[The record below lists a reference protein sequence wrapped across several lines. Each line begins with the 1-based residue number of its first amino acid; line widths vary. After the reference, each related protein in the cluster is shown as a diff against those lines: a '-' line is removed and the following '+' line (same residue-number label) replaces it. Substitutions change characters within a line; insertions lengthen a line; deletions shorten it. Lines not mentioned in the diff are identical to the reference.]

1 MERGSLTGRAIWLVA
16 APAVFLVLWSAGFG
30 VAKLG
35 LRHAEPLTFLA
46 LRYGIVLVLLI
57 PLYLVWR
64 PAWPKTVQVWGH
76 LAMVGFLIQAVY
88 FGMCYIAF
96 KAGVSAGG
104 VAIIVCLQPILVA
117 VIAPR
122 LVGESVS
129 VLRWAG
135 LALGLAG
142 AATVIVSRSSVDA
155 ANPLGVVAAFLGL
168 GGITAGTLW
177 EKRFGTGAHPLVA
190 NLVQYA
196 VGAACTLPL
205 ALASEAMRIDWNFEF
220 LAALAY
226 LVVANSIVSMTL
238 LLAMIRAGEVSRVSS
253 LFYLVPP
260 LSALIAWPLLGEALP
275 AAAWLGMAMAAV
287 GVALASRTTP

>member
-1 MERGSLTGRAIWLVA
+1 MTRDSPTHKPIWLVA
-16 APAVFLVLWSAGFG
+16 APVVFLVLWSAGFG

-46 LRYGIVLVLLI
+46 LRYVIVLVLLV
-57 PLYLVWR
+57 PLYLAWR
-64 PAWPKTVQVWGH
+64 PPLPMTARVWGH

-88 FGMCYIAF
+88 FGMCYVAF

-104 VAIIVCLQPILVA
+104 VAIIVCLQPIMVA
-117 VIAPR
+117 VVAPH
-122 LVGESVS
+122 LVGERVS

-155 ANPLGVVAAFLGL
+155 ANPTGVAAAFLGL
-168 GGITAGTLW
+168 FGITAGTLW
-177 EKRFGTGAHPLVA
+177 EKRFGTDAHPLIA

-205 ALASEAMRIDWNFEF
+205 ALASETMNVTWNFEF
-220 LAALAY
+220 LAALSY
-226 LVVANSIVSMTL
+226 LVIANSIISMTL

-260 LSALIAWPLLGEALP
+260 LSAVIAWPLLGEALP
-275 AAAWLGMAMAAV
+275 AVAWLGMVLAAV
-287 GVALASRTTP
+287 GVALASRTAA